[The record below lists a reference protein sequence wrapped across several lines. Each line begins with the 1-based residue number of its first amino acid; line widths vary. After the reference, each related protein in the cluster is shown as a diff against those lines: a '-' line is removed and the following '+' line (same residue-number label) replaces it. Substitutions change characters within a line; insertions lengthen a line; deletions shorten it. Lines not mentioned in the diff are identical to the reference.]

1 MLGTHLVFWKDI
13 NPDSQTFGSRKNT
26 GFSLVT
32 FELHTRL
39 LLANFQRF
47 SICVFASQRF
57 SNIYQ
62 LQENYPTAL
71 AGERDTLSAGAQKDE
86 VLIEETRESKYML
99 G

>member
-47 SICVFASQRF
+47 SICVFAISWRAKGRGIDRRDERKQ
-57 SNIYQ
+57 IYAWM
-62 LQENYPTAL
+62 T
-71 AGERDTLSAGAQKDE
+71 
-86 VLIEETRESKYML
+86 
-99 G
+99 